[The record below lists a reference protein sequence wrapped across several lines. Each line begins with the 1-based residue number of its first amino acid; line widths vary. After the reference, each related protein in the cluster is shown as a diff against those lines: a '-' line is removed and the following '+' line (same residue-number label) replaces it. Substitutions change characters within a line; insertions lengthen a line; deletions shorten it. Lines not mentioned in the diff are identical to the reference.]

1 MAKSKLRGGAKAH
14 RKRVQARN
22 QKLRGE
28 RNAMQKLWN
37 DQILAQMEE
46 IRKQQEAEEGTVS
59 IDASTPELPNSD
71 ENTPLEIKL

>member
-1 MAKSKLRGGAKAH
+1 MAKSKTRGGAKAH

-46 IRKQQEAEEGTVS
+46 IRKQQEAEQGTVS
-59 IDASTPELPNSD
+59 IDASSPELPNSD